1 MNGAVPW
8 LIWLP
13 LAAAVASFAAG
24 AGRVRRA
31 LGLAASAAMLLPAQ
45 LVFEAVRRDGPQRYL
60 ASWPAPLGIE
70 LRADLLSASLL
81 LLTAVVGLVV
91 AAYASTSL
99 GELPPEHAVDPPAAF
114 WPLWFMLS
122 AGLNAL
128 YLSTDLFN
136 LYVALE
142 MVTLSAIGLVSLPGT
157 RATIGAALVYL
168 LATLAGSL
176 AFLFGVA
183 LLYGAH
189 GTLELFEVGRL
200 LEAGPVTWTALGL
213 MTLGIMVKAAFF
225 PLHFWLP
232 DAHGHAL
239 PAVSA
244 VLSGLVVKGGF
255 YLLVR
260 VWFDTFPNVL
270 QPSLGLALGSVAL
283 AGVVWASLLALSEGR
298 LKRLLA
304 YSTVA
309 QLGMMLLTVPLAMTG
324 PGGGVGA
331 SITPGVEPGLALAL
345 SHGLAKAALFLSAGA
360 FIRAAGSDALAELGG
375 VARRLPLTLLASVLA
390 AWTLLGLPPSGGY
403 EAKTLFEQAATAAP
417 IPWQLVV
424 QGGTLLTALYLGV
437 ALRAVIEPAAASK
450 RLRAVPLALQ
460 IPPLLLA
467 ALAVGLG
474 PLPLAWGAS

>member
-1 MNGAVPW
+1 MSAAVAW

-13 LAAAVASFAAG
+13 LAAAVASFVAG
-24 AGRVRRA
+24 AGRARRA
-31 LGLAASAAMLLPAQ
+31 LGLAASVAMLLPAL

-60 ASWPAPLGIE
+60 VGWPAPLGIE
-70 LRADLLSASLL
+70 LRADLLSAALV
-81 LLTAVVGLVV
+81 LLTACVGLLV
-91 AAYASTSL
+91 AAYASASL
-99 GELPPEHAVDPPAAF
+99 MDPPSQHAVDPPAAF
-114 WPLWFMLS
+114 WSLWLLLS

-142 MVTLSAIGLVSLPGT
+142 MVTLSAIGLVSIPGT

-168 LATLAGSL
+168 LATLVGSL

-189 GTLELFEVGRL
+189 GTLELYELGRL
-200 LEAGPVTWTALGL
+200 LEGGPLAWSAMGL

-244 VLSGLVVKGGF
+244 LLSGLVVKGGF

-260 VWFDTFPNVL
+260 VWFDAFPNVL
-270 QPSLGLALGSVAL
+270 LPSFGLALGLLAL
-283 AGVVWASLLALSEGR
+283 VGIVWASLHAVSEGR

-309 QLGMMLLTVPLAMTG
+309 QLGLMLLTVPLAIAG

-360 FIRAAGSDALAELGG
+360 FIHAAGSDALSELGG
-375 VARRLPLTLLASVLA
+375 VARRLPLALLAFALA

-403 EAKTLFEQAATAAP
+403 EAKALFEQAAAVGP

-437 ALRAVIEPAAASK
+437 ALRAAFEPAAARK

-474 PLPLAWGAS
+474 LLPLASGAP